1 MCFNTFFLANIKKK
15 SLYFLFYVYIYSLG
29 SSGYAFSFMCFR
41 AGILLISIITLH
53 IEQHIS
59 LYFFKYG
66 INMEEN
72 VLFTWQK
79 VWLNKQLQGFM
90 AHYDVKVVYTYLEL
104 LFQILNE
111 ELRSLCSQLTEAGIS
126 RGNLCWAIDSA

>member
-72 VLFTWQK
+72 VLFT
-79 VWLNKQLQGFM
+79 
-90 AHYDVKVVYTYLEL
+90 
-104 LFQILNE
+104 
-111 ELRSLCSQLTEAGIS
+111 
-126 RGNLCWAIDSA
+126 